1 MAKRVILAV
10 AGAGKTYRICHEMQ
24 PEQKNLIVAFTHANI
39 KNIQNELL
47 KEHGKIPDAT
57 RIMTFDAFVYHMII
71 RPYEKT
77 IYNFF
82 GQNYKFE
89 KTSTTSRV
97 TTIVINKLFPKNLM
111 KLKCEFMLM

>member
-71 RPYEKT
+71 RPYEKPF
-77 IYNFF
+77 IIFLVKIINL
-82 GQNYKFE
+82 K
-89 KTSTTSRV
+89 KRV
-97 TTIVINKLFPKNLM
+97 
-111 KLKCEFMLM
+111 

>member
-1 MAKRVILAV
+1 MAKRVILVV

-82 GQNYKFE
+82 GQNLARYIFFGKNFALQRLI
-89 KTSTTSRV
+89 SR
-97 TTIVINKLFPKNLM
+97 TIFKM
-111 KLKCEFMLM
+111 YS

>member
-1 MAKRVILAV
+1 M
-10 AGAGKTYRICHEMQ
+10 
-24 PEQKNLIVAFTHANI
+24 
-39 KNIQNELL
+39 

-89 KTSTTSRV
+89 KTSITLKKPPSRKDRMLLSDWAMNEEDANEEKTPLDYIFSV
-97 TTIVINKLFPKNLM
+97 EILNEGVDIVEVNQVVI
-111 KLKCEFMLM
+111 C

>member
-57 RIMTFDAFVYHMII
+57 SIAVS
-71 RPYEKT
+71 
-77 IYNFF
+77 N
-82 GQNYKFE
+82 
-89 KTSTTSRV
+89 
-97 TTIVINKLFPKNLM
+97 
-111 KLKCEFMLM
+111 